1 MAEKKKSRSR
11 RGIALPTALVVMLLF
26 AILCAAMFTLSHMSM
41 TYDLYFE
48 RRTVLEHATVSM
60 ASAMALKLNDWSG
73 PGKYL
78 WTANDDDKTGN
89 GSLIVDASTFG
100 AAYSGPV
107 MKFTFRITPEGTGKE
122 DYLLLSVWGEYAGAS
137 AAGNRNMA
145 WLVSMDVPKSPL
157 PAGRAEL
164 LDIAF
169 GSPDAH
175 ILWKK

>member
-1 MAEKKKSRSR
+1 MARKKKRRSR
-11 RGIALPTALVVMLLF
+11 RGMVLPTALVVMLLF
-26 AILCAAMFTLSHMSM
+26 ALLCAAMFTLSRMSM

-60 ASAMALKLNDWSG
+60 ANAMARKLNDWSG

-78 WTANDDDKTGN
+78 WTTDNNGIGD
-89 GSLIVDASTFG
+89 GSLVVDSSTFG
-100 AAYSGPV
+100 AAYSGPA

-122 DYLLLSVWGEYAGAS
+122 NYLLLSVWGEYAGAS
-137 AAGNRNMA
+137 ASGNRDMV

-157 PAGRAEL
+157 PADRTEL

-175 ILWKK
+175 ILWSR